1 VTTLRIAHAEPR
13 PGRLANGGFDTRG
26 YLVVL
31 ADDAAHRAVPIWM
44 PGAGHLADLLER
56 PADQIVTDGVPA
68 ELTTRLLGA
77 ARARV
82 TGVDVDLTDAGAAEL
97 SPEVTV
103 ARIGL
108 AGPAGTRQVTGDL
121 ALGLALAAA
130 AGAPVRLADAVL
142 DRLAVPVPGDDLLT
156 PFLDRVPPPPARPG
170 RKRWPLATLRG
181 PRPRYE
187 PRNLDF
193 ADGLDRWNLDSW
205 PGPDPD
211 RPELDRPDPDRPD
224 PDRPDP
230 DRPDPARPDPENGSA
245 AGTDAEPGYSAA
257 VDGPSAVLSSD
268 VPRPA
273 GSAALVQAIYAD
285 DYHGAAV
292 TFSGEIRVDALT
304 GQAGLRLEILRH
316 WADTREDHGL
326 TIASRHRDWARY
338 EITVQIPADADLV
351 RFGIALTGP
360 GRIALRNPDL
370 RRAGPEAGPEA
381 GPGAGPGAGPEAG
394 PGTEPR

>member
-13 PGRLANGGFDTRG
+13 PGRLANGEFQTRG

-31 ADDAAHRAVPIWM
+31 ADDAGHRAVPIWIR
-44 PGAGHLADLLER
+44 GAGDLADLLER
-56 PADQIVTDGVPA
+56 PADQIVTDAVPQ

-82 TGVDVDLTDAGAAEL
+82 TGVDIDVTEAGAAEL

-108 AGPAGTRQVTGDL
+108 AAPAGTRQVTADL
-121 ALGLALAAA
+121 GLGLALAAA

-156 PFLDRVPPPPARPG
+156 PFLDRVPPAPARPG

-181 PRPRYE
+181 PRPRYG

-211 RPELDRPDPDRPD
+211 RPDLDRPG
-224 PDRPDP
+224 
-230 DRPDPARPDPENGSA
+230 PADGERDYA
-245 AGTDAEPGYSAA
+245 AAAE
-257 VDGPSAVLSSD
+257 GPSAVLSSA

-285 DYHGAAV
+285 DYRGAIV

-304 GQAGLRLEILRH
+304 GQAGLRLEILRN
-316 WADTREDHGL
+316 WWESVGTREDHGL
-326 TIASRHRDWARY
+326 TLASRHRNWTRY
-338 EITVQIPADADLV
+338 EITVQIPADADLI
-351 RFGIALTGP
+351 RFGTALTGP
-360 GRIALRNPDL
+360 GRVALRNPDL
-370 RRAGPEAGPEA
+370 HRAD
-381 GPGAGPGAGPEAG
+381 
-394 PGTEPR
+394 TEPAAGTP